1 MQQIEQFAKTF
12 LSVQSSFRQRM
23 RKFLIFVALCAVCTA
38 APAPADITETGNAT
52 VRAIPPILKELLE
65 PAAKSIGTE
74 LVPAESTKPKRESPA
89 KPAHDEPAVPE
100 FLIPLIEP
108 ADNKSARHQRD
119 IPVPTQ
125 AKTTTAA
132 PNEEQEKPQQEDVN
146 AHVPE
151 EDSNTSLRPL
161 LHHPVP
167 ISEVLNKPKTTAEPS
182 SSSSSSSSSEESE
195 KIKT

>member
-1 MQQIEQFAKTF
+1 
-12 LSVQSSFRQRM
+12 M

-38 APAPADITETGNAT
+38 APAPADITETESDT
-52 VRAIPPILKELLE
+52 VRAIPAIWRE
-65 PAAKSIGTE
+65 PAAKSTGLE
-74 LVPAESTKPKRESPA
+74 AVLVESTKPKRESPA

-100 FLIPLIEP
+100 PLIPLIEP

-125 AKTTTAA
+125 VKTTAA
-132 PNEEQEKPQQEDVN
+132 PNEEQEKTTAVEDVN

-151 EDSNTSLRPL
+151 EGSSARPL
-161 LHHPVP
+161 LVYPVP

-182 SSSSSSSSSEESE
+182 SSSSGGSGGSSEESE
-195 KIKT
+195 EIKT